1 MNTTD
6 DPSTVTGEPSLDR
19 SALGKLASD
28 MEDESFALAFARR
41 YQQLLERRVSRIESA
56 LEDADLDRA
65 MDALLSLKVSSTTAG
80 TRELVTLAT
89 DMEADVRT
97 MDLGSA
103 RRRCDGLRDAAAR
116 ADQALTAY
124 LHA

>member
-1 MNTTD
+1 MSD
-6 DPSTVTGEPSLDR
+6 DASTVAGEQPLDR
-19 SALGKLASD
+19 AALDKLASD

-80 TRELVTLAT
+80 TRELMRLAT

-103 RRRCDGLRDAAAR
+103 RRRADGLRDAATR
-116 ADQALTAY
+116 ADQALATY
-124 LHA
+124 LRG

>member
-1 MNTTD
+1 MSD
-6 DPSTVTGEPSLDR
+6 DASRLADGQALDR
-19 SALGKLASD
+19 AALDKLASD

-80 TRELVTLAT
+80 TRELMRLAT

-103 RRRCDGLRDAAAR
+103 RRRADGLRDAAAR
-116 ADQALTAY
+116 ADRALAAY
-124 LHA
+124 LRV

>member
-1 MNTTD
+1 MTD
-6 DPSTVTGEPSLDR
+6 DPTTVTQPALDR
-19 SALGKLASD
+19 SALDKLASD

-41 YQQLLERRVSRIESA
+41 YQQLLERRVNRIESA

-80 TRELVTLAT
+80 TRELVVLAT

-103 RRRCDGLRDAAAR
+103 RRRADRLRDAATR
-116 ADQALTAY
+116 ADVALTAY
-124 LHA
+124 LRA